1 METITETQLDSSKVY
16 MKCPTCS
23 NPYSVDPL
31 DISTD
36 QPTFDCLACDT
47 RFFFRWPQPFL
58 DRAVETFPLEMP
70 LQMTQGESEPAI
82 EEPPTPVVEVAA
94 PQEAKAAE
102 PEPVAKAPIRV
113 QDEMELDLQEKWKS
127 LLNHWEDEWWHQSF
141 LSFCDKKSKLSFA
154 TSRYTQYLKDHP
166 KDELARKMHERLK
179 ALSRS
184 DLVRAHQVTANPP
197 AVKPSTHPAWKY
209 LKWWWPCTIAL
220 CLTLFMIGYTQPM
233 YRNLVGLSLALFVF
247 FAGVRYLLLP
257 DRTK

>member
-1 METITETQLDSSKVY
+1 METISDSHLESSKVY

-58 DRAVETFPLEMP
+58 ETEVDTFAIEMTHSNP
-70 LQMTQGESEPAI
+70 KPEPAL
-82 EEPPTPVVEVAA
+82 EPQM
-94 PQEAKAAE
+94 PQESANPPAPAPAVKT
-102 PEPVAKAPIRV
+102 PIRV
-113 QDEMELDLQEKWKS
+113 QDELEMDLQEKWKS

-154 TSRYTQYLKDHP
+154 INKYTQYLKDHP
-166 KDELARKMHERLK
+166 KDELAKKMQERLK

-184 DLVRAHQVTANPP
+184 DLIRAHQVSAAPPTAKP
-197 AVKPSTHPAWKY
+197 ASGSAWRY
-209 LKWWWPCTIAL
+209 LRWWWPISL
-220 CLTLFMIGYTQPM
+220 VVCLTLFMVGYTQPA
-233 YRNLVGLSLALFVF
+233 YRNLVGLSLALVF
-247 FAGVRYLLLP
+247 FMGVVRYLFLP